1 MRWIH
6 SKAFERVR
14 CIHVTEVFCHRHFV
28 FTIWILVKKSDTDH
42 CNTWKMTFSTTRFF
56 KCRRSNNARS
66 RFWRCIKYS
75 VNNLCEV
82 FTFLDRA
89 FFLLVMRSMSSKRMM
104 NISMAFP
111 VSTIDRDP
119 SIRICLNKRK
129 FNFHPCYDRQT
140 DPEAD
145 MTGIW
150 RSYISNQPD
159 VRSKTTPKIRPS
171 MWSLVQTEI

>member
-1 MRWIH
+1 MNP
-6 SKAFERVR
+6 SKEEWYRPLQ
-14 CIHVTEVFCHRHFV
+14 HVKDDVLNHKILQVSALKQRSIPILTLHQVFSQQPL
-28 FTIWILVKKSDTDH
+28 WS
-42 CNTWKMTFSTTRFF
+42 
-56 KCRRSNNARS
+56 
-66 RFWRCIKYS
+66 
-75 VNNLCEV
+75 

-111 VSTIDRDP
+111 VSTNDRDP
-119 SIRICLNKRK
+119 SIRICLNERK

-159 VRSKTTPKIRPS
+159 VRSKTTTKNTCRHWHDAQRKSRGAGGRQWI
-171 MWSLVQTEI
+171 